1 MALDPRAPVLVGVGQ
16 LNNRID
22 DGAEPLEPIDLV
34 AEALRVAEADS
45 GAARVLAGA
54 DSVRIVNILSW
65 RYTDPGALVAE
76 RLGASPGET
85 VHTTGGG
92 NTPQMLVNQTALD
105 IQAGRADLVLLG
117 GAEAWRSRMAA
128 RKAGRKP
135 NWTLLDDSLQPT
147 RTLGRELN
155 MNHQSELARG
165 IVLPV
170 QMYPLI
176 DTAIRAARGWTLD
189 EHRDQLGRLWSRFSE
204 VAAANP
210 HAWIQEPM
218 RSEAIREPSSD
229 NRMVGFPYTKLMNS
243 NNHVEQGAALVLC
256 SVERAEALGIS
267 ADRWVFPLAGT
278 DAQDQ
283 ELVTHR
289 QDLHRSPAIRLSGEA
304 LFEMTGTGPDDLAH
318 VDLYSC
324 FPSAVQVAA
333 DELGLRLDRDLT
345 VTGGMS
351 FAGGPWNDYVTHSI
365 ATMASKLRED
375 PAAVGL
381 CTANGGFLAKHSLGL
396 YSATPQEAASAM
408 PRHKPRSTPY
418 LPVKPPA
425 STRERSSWR
434 PTPSCTIVRASP
446 RTPWPPYSLPTVAG
460 DGAPAPT
467 PTYSR
472 PP

>member
-1 MALDPRAPVLVGVGQ
+1 M
-16 LNNRID
+16 
-22 DGAEPLEPIDLV
+22 
-34 AEALRVAEADS
+34 
-45 GAARVLAGA
+45 
-54 DSVRIVNILSW
+54 
-65 RYTDPGALVAE
+65 
-76 RLGASPGET
+76 
-85 VHTTGGG
+85 
-92 NTPQMLVNQTALD
+92 
-105 IQAGRADLVLLG
+105 
-117 GAEAWRSRMAA
+117 
-128 RKAGRKP
+128 
-135 NWTLLDDSLQPT
+135 
-147 RTLGRELN
+147 
-155 MNHQSELARG
+155 
-165 IVLPV
+165 
-170 QMYPLI
+170 
-176 DTAIRAARGWTLD
+176 
-189 EHRDQLGRLWSRFSE
+189 
-204 VAAANP
+204 AAANP
-210 HAWIQEPM
+210 HAWIQEPYAP
-218 RSEAIREPSSD
+218 EAIREPSSD

-267 ADRWVFPLAGT
+267 ADRCVPLAGT

-396 YSATPQEAASAM
+396 YCHAAGAASAM

-418 LPVKPPA
+418 LP
-425 STRERSSWR
+425 
-434 PTPSCTIVRASP
+434 
-446 RTPWPPYSLPTVAG
+446 
-460 DGAPAPT
+460 
-467 PTYSR
+467 
-472 PP
+472 